1 MQGCNSCCE
10 CACTAVAA
18 IAAGVTATAA
28 TATAAAAATSASHIV
43 HAVHLHEGI
52 PSSNS
57 KVNLNVF
64 LCLFGCVTSAV
75 SVTSVTN
82 CLCCFN
88 GRLLMLRL

>member
-28 TATAAAAATSASHIV
+28 TAASATSASHIV

-64 LCLFGCVTSAV
+64 LFLFGCVTSAV